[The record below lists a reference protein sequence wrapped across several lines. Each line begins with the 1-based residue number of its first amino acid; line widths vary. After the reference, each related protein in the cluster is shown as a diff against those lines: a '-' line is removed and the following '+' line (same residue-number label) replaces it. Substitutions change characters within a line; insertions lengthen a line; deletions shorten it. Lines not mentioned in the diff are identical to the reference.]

1 MTAER
6 AAKFVE
12 KLQRSTYE
20 RLGLTPED
28 DRLPPE
34 RWRQIAKS
42 IIESRFPNETVEG
55 HERLLEAVIAHDRK
69 SAQCPTAYED
79 RHGYMIMLGLA
90 ESIKKAAGTLF
101 KATPKWPLIATLP
114 SGQVNAMTVRVPGCN
129 EYVIFFESQ
138 LATFVLLLSKV
149 VAQAIPLREVDSAG
163 SYNYSVKREDIIH
176 HIEANEEVRR
186 RFFELVWAYA
196 TFGMPALA
204 PPYILGSPYDKLSD
218 LLRESMELF
227 VFGHEYS
234 HIVVGHLDAPET
246 ARQRLLNAPADEIVY
261 SWIQEHVA
269 DMLGVRLSC
278 LAMMESRKVDVAL
291 SFWGADLFF
300 SSLELM
306 DKAVSLL
313 RHGDENVQRLGSHPP
328 SGERR
333 EILRGSLSNFLGED
347 NARAAV
353 ALGEAVEF
361 ASARLWDV
369 TRDHLLAARPPGG
382 GAAPSW
388 R

>member
-1 MTAER
+1 MTTDR

-20 RLGLTPED
+20 RLGRTSED

-34 RWRQIAKS
+34 MLHQIHRS
-42 IIESRFPNETVEG
+42 SIESRFPDATVEDR
-55 HERLLEAVIAHDRK
+55 ERLLEAVIAHDRE
-69 SAQCPTAYED
+69 SAQCPTAYEN
-79 RHGYMIMLGLA
+79 RHDYMIMLGLA
-90 ESIKKAAGTLF
+90 ESIKKAAGTLI
-101 KATPKWPLIATLP
+101 KVAPEWPLIATLP
-114 SGQVNAMTVRVPGCN
+114 SCQVNAMAVRVPGCN

-138 LATFVLLLSKV
+138 LTTFTLLLSKV
-149 VAQAIPLREVDSAG
+149 VVQAIPLREVDSAG

-196 TFGMPALA
+196 AFGMPALA
-204 PPYILGSPYDKLSD
+204 PQYILGSSYVELSD
-218 LLRESMELF
+218 LLCESMELF
-227 VFGHEYS
+227 AFGHEYS
-234 HIVVGHLDAPET
+234 HIVFGHLDAPEA

-261 SWIQEHVA
+261 SWIQEHLA
-269 DMLGVRLSC
+269 DVLGVRLSC
-278 LAMMESRKVDVAL
+278 LAMMESRKVDAAL

-300 SSLELM
+300 SALELM

-313 RHGDENVQRLGSHPP
+313 RHGDENVQQLGSHPP

-333 EILRGSLSNFLGED
+333 AILRASLPDFLGEE
-347 NARAAV
+347 NARGAV

>member
-20 RLGLTPED
+20 RLGRTPGD

-34 RWRQIAKS
+34 MLRQIYRS
-42 IIESRFPNETVEG
+42 GIESRFPDETVEG
-55 HERLLEAVIAHDRK
+55 RERLLEAVIAHGRE
-69 SAQCPTAYED
+69 SAQCPTVYEN
-79 RHGYMIMLGLA
+79 RHDYMIMLGLA
-90 ESIKKAAGTLF
+90 ESIKKAAGTLI
-101 KATPKWPLIATLP
+101 KVAPKWPLIATLP
-114 SGQVNAMTVRVPGCN
+114 SCQVNAMTVRIPGCN

-138 LATFVLLLSKV
+138 LTTFVLLLSKV
-149 VAQAIPLREVDSAG
+149 VVQAIPLREVDSAG

-176 HIEANEEVRR
+176 HIEASKEVRR

-196 TFGMPALA
+196 AFGMPARA
-204 PPYILGSPYDKLSD
+204 PQYILGSSYTQLSD
-218 LLRESMELF
+218 LLCESMELF

-234 HIVVGHLDAPET
+234 HIVLGHLDAPEV

-261 SWIQEHVA
+261 SWIQEHLA
-269 DMLGVRLSC
+269 DVLGVRLSC
-278 LAMMESRKVDVAL
+278 LAMTESRKVDAAL

-300 SSLELM
+300 SALELM

-328 SGERR
+328 FGERR
-333 EILRGSLSNFLGED
+333 EILRASLSNFLGED